1 MNKMLWSLV
10 KNNIFFYIISVF
22 RALLTKKKF
31 MYYETCQQQNKKID
45 SKTS

>member
-10 KNNIFFYIISVF
+10 KKQHFFYIISVSEHY
-22 RALLTKKKF
+22 LQKKRF
-31 MYYETCQQQNKKID
+31 IFYETCQQQNKKID